1 MPPKK
6 EKLPDGTTRVQF
18 ITKEGKHVVIN
29 RKPKEKRTRAPTK
42 KPTAANAAAGGH
54 EEESGATEADRPTNL
69 LPVLVLDGYCS
80 DDGEPEREQQQQKNN
95 AVAQQQK
102 PKRP

>member
-6 EKLPDGTTRVQF
+6 EKLPDGSTRVSF
-18 ITKEGKHVVIN
+18 TTKDGKHVVIN
-29 RKPKEKRTRAPTK
+29 RKPKEKRTRTS
-42 KPTAANAAAGGH
+42 KPAASQAAQP
-54 EEESGATEADRPTNL
+54 EEGQTSESGGEAGEGKNDRPTNL

-80 DDGEPEREQQQQKNN
+80 DDGEQPKKDD
-95 AVAQQQK
+95 AVAKQQK